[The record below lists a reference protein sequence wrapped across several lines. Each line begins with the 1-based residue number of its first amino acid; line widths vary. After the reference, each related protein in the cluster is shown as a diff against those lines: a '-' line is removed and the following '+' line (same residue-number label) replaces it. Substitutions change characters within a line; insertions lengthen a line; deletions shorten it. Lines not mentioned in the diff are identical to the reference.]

1 MVSVQAPESPVVVL
15 VDSRDLTRVALLRS
29 FSEALPGITVV
40 AVADIDDLAGHTT
53 QYLRAVVLHTE
64 SASLPAALL
73 KSTIAAARDKLRG
86 VPVVTLS
93 ERGDEGSLNAAI
105 EGGASAYLTTSM
117 PLDLAAATLRL
128 VMVGGTSFP
137 PRNGSRGAA
146 PRPRGTHLRR
156 DRTNS
161 ADQLTRREEEVLK
174 YVGEGAQ
181 NKTIA
186 FTLNMSEN
194 TVKVHLHRILQKFR
208 LNNRT
213 EAALLANR
221 YFASGD
227 ALSAQA
233 SARGPDAIVQMMAQD
248 SDTLPG

>member
-1 MVSVQAPESPVVVL
+1 MVSVQAHGNPVVVL
-15 VDSRDLTRVALLRS
+15 IDRRDLTRVALLRS
-29 FSEALPGITVV
+29 FSEALPGITVI
-40 AVADIDDLAGHTT
+40 AVAAIDDLVGHTT
-53 QYLRAVVLHTE
+53 DHLR
-64 SASLPAALL
+64 AALL
-73 KSTIAAARDKLRG
+73 HIDCPRLLKSEIASARDKLRG

-93 ERGDEGSLNAAI
+93 EYGDEESLNGAI
-105 EGGASAYLTTSM
+105 DGGASAYLTTSM

-128 VMVGGTSFP
+128 VMLGGTSFP
-137 PRNGSRGAA
+137 PRNGGDRNT
-146 PRPRGTHLRR
+146 PVRPYRERAHTV
-156 DRTNS
+156 RTNGGGG
-161 ADQLTRREEEVLK
+161 QLTRREEEVLK

-186 FTLNMSEN
+186 FMLNMSEN

-233 SARGPDAIVQMMAQD
+233 SARGPDAVVQMMAQD